1 MVLTVDGNVQTNS
14 EKADY
19 GVWFE
24 IVRGLF
30 WPNILH
36 EKIQTLLT
44 GIKLAICHAFN
55 RGIGVDLR
63 CLSSE

>member
-55 RGIGVDLR
+55 
-63 CLSSE
+63 